1 MPSIFIL
8 LDSAKLQADC
18 ATVFFIDEFVL
29 FEYLGVHVFTD
40 SVNAML
46 CWTSFGLIG
55 DCLLQDIFYRLS
67 CKSKGS
73 N

>member
-46 CWTSFGLIG
+46 C
-55 DCLLQDIFYRLS
+55 
-67 CKSKGS
+67 
-73 N
+73 